1 MSLVPKV
8 IVRFLSLLLIAA
20 LATGPIVVF
29 AKAGAVS
36 TSEQDATAMNVVA
49 PCEMPCND
57 CGDAQPS
64 PECVIACAGLAS
76 PALLTAAGAL
86 PMAPAAHAPQELSTT
101 LSGREREPDEPPPKL
116 ILA

>member
-1 MSLVPKV
+1 MPKA
-8 IVRFLSLLLIAA
+8 IVRLLSLLLIAA

-29 AKAGAVS
+29 AKAGVMSAG
-36 TSEQDATAMNVVA
+36 EHDATVMNDVA

-64 PECVIACAGLAS
+64 PGCVIACAGLVA
-76 PALLTAAGAL
+76 PALLAGESAL
-86 PMAPAAHAPQELSTT
+86 PGAPAAHAPQELSTT
-101 LSGREREPDEPPPKL
+101 LSGREREPDKPPPKL